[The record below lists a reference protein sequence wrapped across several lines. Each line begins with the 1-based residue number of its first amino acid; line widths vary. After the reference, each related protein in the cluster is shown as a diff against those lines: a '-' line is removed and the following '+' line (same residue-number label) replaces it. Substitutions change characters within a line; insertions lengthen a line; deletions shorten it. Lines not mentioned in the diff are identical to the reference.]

1 QTPNYSGESRH
12 FDVTDQDVA
21 LIEVPVTKAASVAG
35 FVVVEAPAGA
45 DVQMRVPEMTLYGLV
60 QTTPDG
66 PSPMVRATIRPDGS
80 FLFTGLKAGKLK
92 ISVGPPMAGKPLPV
106 SFVRIERD
114 GVNVGRDLEVQLG
127 DELTG
132 IKLVLAYATGT
143 IHGVV
148 KLDDGSLPEGLKG
161 SAAVWQGNEAWPR
174 ATLDQNGEFILQ

>member
-1 QTPNYSGESRH
+1 
-12 FDVTDQDVA
+12 
-21 LIEVPVTKAASVAG
+21 
-35 FVVVEAPAGA
+35 
-45 DVQMRVPEMTLYGLV
+45 
-60 QTTPDG
+60 
-66 PSPMVRATIRPDGS
+66 
-80 FLFTGLKAGKLK
+80 
-92 ISVGPPMAGKPLPV
+92 MAGKPLPV

-174 ATLDQNGEFILQ
+174 STLDQNGEFILQNLVAGEYKLTVVARDANNRSWTVEQKIKVSDDKVSEAKMVLDSKVKPNPIATPASGKP